1 MRQFCRAAVSSARC
15 TIPVK
20 EGMRMAERMP
30 MTASTMV
37 SSKSVNPA
45 FASLL
50 WGSLRVRM
58 ASLTILIFIQYNTA
72 NGKLQS
78 PRRHFSTKSDIYFP
92 SSDNTSA
99 PLEPLFRFCLCIRR
113 YAPVCS
119 WNICARQKNRAAF
132 SLPIKEKALRGRKSG
147 CRAPS
152 GSTGRF
158 RAAALSCRKLRFQ
171 SVCFC
176 YPSVLLLS
184 ASSSRKILASQF
196 FFVPCFTL
204 FSVLFLLSF
213 PRYALDGGA
222 KHFYVH
228 QND

>member
-1 MRQFCRAAVSSARC
+1 
-15 TIPVK
+15 
-20 EGMRMAERMP
+20 

-45 FASLL
+45 FTSLL
-50 WGSLRVRM
+50 WGSLRVCSRLLM
-58 ASLTILIFIQYNTA
+58 EYLC
-72 NGKLQS
+72 
-78 PRRHFSTKSDIYFP
+78 P
-92 SSDNTSA
+92 S
-99 PLEPLFRFCLCIRR
+99 
-113 YAPVCS
+113 
-119 WNICARQKNRAAF
+119 KNRAAF

-184 ASSSRKILASQF
+184 ASASRKILASQF
-196 FFVPCFTL
+196 FFVPCCTL